1 MSFKLLEA
9 VYNLDKNA
17 TTATEQAVLAAL
29 AYRANDKTRLCFP
42 KQETIAAMTHL
53 SRSTIQLA
61 LNSLREHGFI
71 EWKSGGLTKKRG
83 KYGQALA
90 NDYRLNIP
98 QKAEKKDSSGA
109 EKVMHSDRQPDMA
122 MTDSQTRQC
131 PTVGH
136 GHDRQSD
143 TAVTDSRTPTEI
155 TTRKTKEISNR
166 NSAGADSDSSINL
179 AIDELLED
187 MAKIGKTPVQRKEGL
202 SPVRMAL
209 RVCGIAPGTP
219 EYNSN
224 IGSFRKVMIK
234 IGAQRALEAVI
245 AFESEV
251 NQGEH
256 KSVRNLAAVLMSRLN
271 QLVPIN

>member
-9 VYNLDKNA
+9 VYNLDKDA

-53 SRSTIQLA
+53 HRATVASC

-71 EWKSGGLTKKRG
+71 EWKSGGLANKRG
-83 KYGQALA
+83 KYGQPLA
-90 NDYRLNIP
+90 NDYTLKIP
-98 QKAEKKDSSGA
+98 TKKAKNGDSA
-109 EKVMHSDRQPDMA
+109 EDEPVHNSNTVSCRATPQCRAGRHSSVVEGD
-122 MTDSQTRQC
+122 T
-131 PTVGH
+131 TV
-136 GHDRQSD
+136 SS
-143 TAVTDSRTPTEI
+143 TATPTEI

-166 NSAGADSDSSINL
+166 NSAGADSDSSINF
-179 AIDELLED
+179 AINELLED
-187 MAKIGKTPVQRKEGL
+187 VAKIGKTPVQRKEGL

-224 IGSFRKVMIK
+224 IASFRSVMIK
-234 IGAQRALEAVI
+234 LGAQRSLEVVI

-256 KSVRNLAAVLMSRLN
+256 KSARNLAAVLMSRLN
-271 QLVPIN
+271 SLV